1 MNLSEFSYFH
11 VHSTFSDGADEP
23 ETIIERAIDMGME
36 RLGFSEHS
44 YAPHFP
50 EHTLDVEMQ
59 KKYIAR
65 ISRLK
70 EKYKGRIEL
79 FCGIEL
85 EYCQPTAA
93 EGFDYVIGSAHYF
106 PFDGDLC
113 VVDHTPELIF
123 EFAGRHF
130 GGDTLRVAEE
140 YFRTVADIYNK
151 TKCDI
156 IGHFDLVSKFN
167 EKYHLFDTQSDR
179 YRAAWQAAAD
189 ELLKCG
195 VPFEINTGAISR
207 GYTSVPYPAP
217 EICRYLTENGAQF
230 VLSSDSHSKD
240 SLCFAFD
247 EWGEKY
253 AALGANTMPF
263 EPKKTASLSE

>member
-1 MNLSEFSYFH
+1 MNLSEFSDFH
-11 VHSTFSDGADEP
+11 VHSTLSDGADEP
-23 ETIIERAIDMGME
+23 EEIIERAIDMEIE

-65 ISRLK
+65 ISALK

-85 EYCQPTAA
+85 ECCRPTVAD
-93 EGFDYVIGSAHYF
+93 GFDYVIGSTHYF
-106 PFDGDLC
+106 PFDSDIC
-113 VVDHTPELIF
+113 IVDHTPELIF
-123 EFAGRHF
+123 DFAARHF

-140 YFRTVADIYNK
+140 YFRAAAEVYNK

-167 EKYHLFDTQSDR
+167 EKYHLFDTRSDR
-179 YRAAWQAAAD
+179 YRAAWRSAAD

-207 GYTSVPYPAP
+207 GYTTAPYPAP
-217 EICRYLTENGAQF
+217 EICRYLAENGARF

-240 SLCFAFD
+240 TLRFAFD
-247 EWGEKY
+247 EWSEKY
-253 AALGANTMPF
+253 VALGANIVPF
-263 EPKKTASLSE
+263 EPKPKK